1 MRHIVHWMIGKGQER
16 ILCGIKQYVIKY
28 GSEEEKRYFDAL
40 LYQESDNGTTI
51 SSAETINANE
61 STFES
66 GIDNLFA
73 IALQLRYE
81 IPNESRTEYLRSCLT
96 SLYDMHININN
107 QGDSN
112 RLHLCMYV
120 PLYDKRYWTITKEIL
135 AAIESIEQKYTVD
148 LFLLPYDLAFL
159 IEPDTDQLPVKMAQ
173 YQKQTKTT
181 VEDILAAKKEFGSLE
196 HLIMIQN
203 GNSEGL
209 SLDLNEDSLIRIA
222 GEYALLSID
231 HYADIFPENAQ
242 SDERPIH
249 ALGLSVLS
257 FDKYYFVQYLLH
269 QAYIYILD
277 REQVL
282 QDEVD
287 VNKVSQ
293 TVQEIL
299 KKNVHVFSDF
309 YNNEVKPRL
318 EKHTEHDTIM
328 VQIRPEW
335 EKRLQQLTEE
345 FQAYI
350 DSPDMTLPE
359 KKATLA
365 QLLGEDDELL
375 VGYMFNREQFVID
388 DCSREVLDYF
398 AEANNSL
405 LSMHED
411 IDKDDSDAERKRKEE
426 ANEIADHAA
435 LSANSNAPQE
445 MPSKIIDQLKSVK
458 IAMRESSN
466 YIRLKSQE
474 LNETDHQTKEHR
486 QAAKRLTGKGFVFE
500 GHTYLLQNDI
510 VERPC
515 EEDYVPCEN
524 RLTKVDLRPYF
535 TPIKDQGQLGACAT
549 FTMVGIFEY
558 ILKKN
563 RALDND
569 LSEAFVYYHA
579 HNREKSPNDE
589 GTSLYSNIVAL
600 ETEGVCTEALCP
612 YNDQETVTPSAE
624 AAADAIQRRVRKALN
639 VRKDLK
645 HIKSAIAQGYPVAAS
660 LQIFD
665 SFQPIDGFI
674 MRPTEEEIEA
684 NQCGNHAMVLCG
696 YSDDERVF
704 IVRNSWGTH
713 FGDNGYCYLPY
724 SYVEDFLNVAC
735 IVTEINMENIHV
747 EGNDT
752 KTTLSFDMSNNRI
765 KTAIL
770 RNLIDEEKHRL
781 SLLYKD
787 LQHYEFAYNQ
797 VFQALGNNTTRTT
810 LCDGTLKQLDHQIQ
824 ELDTQKKQLEPARTR
839 ALEEFDRKT
848 IKMAVCYGLSW
859 LIPVIVFAILLGG
872 MKLDPQEVF
881 LNVWTC
887 IFIYGGWTLLTV
899 LFVLWKWQRRH
910 LRIDLDDEYQ
920 SQIESIER
928 QIKTLK
934 GQAEITRLKSHIAG
948 MIIDSLYRLQS
959 SLHSKYN
966 GMHSY
971 IGNLRIWRN
980 EEERSSRMSDSVRE
994 PFLSLISNSR
1004 LEDFFETCKDEITK
1018 TIRLYELFQKSYQV
1032 EEKEIVRFKNELKK
1046 TLVDNL
1052 FGKLKDFSVYKH
1064 ISGNENYPYA
1074 IANTNDI
1081 DTLLQQMDHKSAYFV
1096 RTLSTVDTTAAQNT
1110 RCKLLFVD
1118 ADVEATRKEWTQL
1131 CSKNFEQQPTCCQSE
1146 SHFRLSLLQMVG
1158 LATNEIS
1165 ILKNEIS
1172 ILK

>member
-1 MRHIVHWMIGKGQER
+1 MHWMIGQEQER

-40 LYQESDNGTTI
+40 LYKKTDDGATI
-51 SSAETINANE
+51 DSAEPIVAND

-73 IALQLRYE
+73 VALQPRYE
-81 IPNESRTEYLRSCLT
+81 IPDENRTEYLRSCLT
-96 SLYDMHININN
+96 TLYNTHININN

-112 RLHLCMYV
+112 RLHLCLYV
-120 PLYDKRYWTITKEIL
+120 PLYEKRYWTIAKEIL
-135 AAIESIEQKYTVD
+135 TAIENIEQKYTVD
-148 LFLLPYDLAFL
+148 LFLLPYDIAFL
-159 IEPDTDQLPVKMAQ
+159 IEPDTDKLPVKMAQ
-173 YQKQTKTT
+173 YQKQTKATI
-181 VEDILAAKKEFGSLE
+181 EEILAAKKEFGSLE
-196 HLIMIQN
+196 HLILIQN

-209 SLDLNEDSLIRIA
+209 SLDLNEDSLVRIA
-222 GEYALLSID
+222 GEYALLSIN
-231 HYADIFPENAQ
+231 HYADMFPENAQ

-269 QAYIYILD
+269 QAYIHILD

-282 QDEVD
+282 QSEVD

-293 TVQEIL
+293 TVQKIL
-299 KKNVHVFSDF
+299 KNNVNVFSTF
-309 YNNEVKPRL
+309 YNKEVQPRL
-318 EKHTEHDTIM
+318 EKHIPHDSIM
-328 VQIRPEW
+328 AEIRPEW
-335 EKRLQQLTEE
+335 EKELQRLTEE

-375 VGYMFNREQFVID
+375 VGYMFNREQLVID

-398 AEANNSL
+398 AKANNSL

-411 IDKDDSDAERKRKEE
+411 IEKEDSESERLRKERV
-426 ANEIADHAA
+426 NEIAEHAA
-435 LSANSNAPQE
+435 LSTNSNAPQT
-445 MPSKIIDQLKSVK
+445 MPSDIIDKLKSVK

-474 LNETDHQTKEHR
+474 LNETHHQTEEHR
-486 QAAKRLTGKGFVFE
+486 QAAKRLTDKGFVFD

-510 VERPC
+510 EERPC

-524 RLTKVDLRPYF
+524 RLTKANLRPYF

-549 FTMVGIFEY
+549 FAMVGIFEY

-569 LSEAFVYYHA
+569 LSEAFVYYYA
-579 HNREKSPNDE
+579 HGREKSMADE
-589 GTSLYSNIVAL
+589 GTSLYTNIVAL
-600 ETEGVCTEALCP
+600 ETEGVCLETLCP
-612 YNDQETVTPSAE
+612 YNDQETEAPSAE
-624 AAADAIQRRVRKALN
+624 AVADAIQRRVCKALN

-674 MRPTEEEIEA
+674 MRPTEDEVESG
-684 NQCGNHAMVLCG
+684 QYGNHAMVLCG
-696 YSDDERVF
+696 YSDEERVF
-704 IVRNSWGTH
+704 IARNSWGTH

-724 SYVEDFLNVAC
+724 SYIEDFLNVAC

-752 KTTLSFDMSNNRI
+752 TATISFDMSNNRI

-781 SLLYKD
+781 NILYKD

-810 LCDGTLKQLDHQIQ
+810 LCDGTLKQLDYQIE
-824 ELDTQKKQLEPARTR
+824 ELTTKKRQLEPARTE

-848 IKMAVCYGLSW
+848 IKMIVGYGLSW
-859 LIPVIVFAILLGG
+859 LLPIIVFAILLGG
-872 MKLDPQEVF
+872 LKLDPQEVF

-887 IFIYGGWTLLTV
+887 LFFYGGWTLLTV
-899 LFVLWKWQRRH
+899 LFVLWKWQRRR

-920 SQIESIER
+920 SQIEDIER
-928 QIKTLK
+928 QITKRK
-934 GQAEITRLKSHIAG
+934 EEQEITRLKSHIAG

-980 EEERSSRMSDSVRE
+980 EEEQSRRMDDSVRE
-994 PFLSLISNSR
+994 PFLSLIANQQ
-1004 LEDFFETCKDEITK
+1004 LDKFFEDCKDEITK
-1018 TIRLYELFQKSYQV
+1018 PVKLYELFRKSYQV

-1046 TLVDNL
+1046 TLVDKL
-1052 FGKLKDFSVYKH
+1052 FEKLKNFSVYKH

-1074 IANTNDI
+1074 VANTNDI
-1081 DTLLQQMDHKSAYFV
+1081 NALLQQMDRKSAYFV
-1096 RTLSTVDTTAAQNT
+1096 RTISTVDTAAAQNT
-1110 RCKLLFVD
+1110 SCKLLFVD
-1118 ADVEATRKEWTQL
+1118 ADVEATRKEWEQL
-1131 CSKNFEQQPTCCQSE
+1131 CSKNFTQQPTCCQSD

-1158 LATNEIS
+1158 LAPKEIS
-1165 ILKNEIS
+1165 ILQ
-1172 ILK
+1172 